1 MGGIPVPPPPPK
13 EDDQAFVRRI
23 RLTYMD
29 KVIKEHERFDL
40 LEDHDELGKDTP
52 SWVFSTMTL
61 MPYLAA
67 CTFSCCSIFIVLAYG
82 TKFLDPQAE
91 RWVQGSVIGLA
102 MVLVLLEF
110 FRILMMTLVELRKFE
125 NRKKAKAGHF
135 LPRRVKREDD
145 KDFQAAPKP
154 RLWKD
159 SVAAPAVPKGH
170 TNPKASGP
178 SSRPAMDMPGVSS
191 GSGVGVLE
199 GLPPIGNTNLASL
212 GVAGPPPPPPRIR
225 PQQRDFAGTFGQVP
239 GGMEALDR
247 GYDNGPHTPVSVG
260 GLSGTGRLG
269 STPPTM
275 GQSGLPGF
283 PGFPGN
289 GGIGSPSPGTPGSAS
304 LGAQRQQMQQS
315 LSEQVK
321 AGTDRANKPP
331 PPGSGPNSR
340 SGSRGT
346 SPRLTPPPPT
356 AAPPGYS
363 RPKSRPTSAT
373 SASKAPPT
381 PPGAGAEMA

>member
-1 MGGIPVPPPPPK
+1 
-13 EDDQAFVRRI
+13 
-23 RLTYMD
+23 
-29 KVIKEHERFDL
+29 
-40 LEDHDELGKDTP
+40 
-52 SWVFSTMTL
+52 
-61 MPYLAA
+61 
-67 CTFSCCSIFIVLAYG
+67 
-82 TKFLDPQAE
+82 
-91 RWVQGSVIGLA
+91 
-102 MVLVLLEF
+102 
-110 FRILMMTLVELRKFE
+110 MTLVELRKFE

-145 KDFQAAPKP
+145 KDFQPAPKP

-170 TNPKASGP
+170 QNPKASGP
-178 SSRPAMDMPGVSS
+178 SARPTMDMPGVSS
-191 GSGVGVLE
+191 GGVGVLD
-199 GLPPIGNTNLASL
+199 GLPPIGGTNLASL
-212 GVAGPPPPPPRIR
+212 GVAGPPPPPPKIR
-225 PQQRDFAGTFGQVP
+225 PSNQQRDFAGTFGQVP

-247 GYDNGPHTPVSVG
+247 GYDNGPHTPGSVG

-269 STPPTM
+269 ATPPTM

-283 PGFPGN
+283 PGFQPGQSGN
-289 GGIGSPSPGTPGSAS
+289 GSPSPGTPGSAS

-315 LSEQVK
+315 LSEQVR

-346 SPRLTPPPPT
+346 SPRLAPPPP
-356 AAPPGYS
+356 AAPAPGYS

-373 SASKAPPT
+373 SANKSAPPT
-381 PPGAGAEMA
+381 PPPGAGAEMA

>member
-1 MGGIPVPPPPPK
+1 
-13 EDDQAFVRRI
+13 
-23 RLTYMD
+23 
-29 KVIKEHERFDL
+29 
-40 LEDHDELGKDTP
+40 
-52 SWVFSTMTL
+52 
-61 MPYLAA
+61 
-67 CTFSCCSIFIVLAYG
+67 
-82 TKFLDPQAE
+82 
-91 RWVQGSVIGLA
+91 
-102 MVLVLLEF
+102 
-110 FRILMMTLVELRKFE
+110 MMTLVELRKFE

-283 PGFPGN
+283 PGFPGG